1 MPTTKLKKGKVAG
14 TLSNKEYG
22 IRWTSFSL
30 QLIVLRI
37 FVNDVVGAKSLYSS
51 KRFLFCSPPVFCR
64 RVSFL
69 LVGKKW
75 WKGNNE
81 EGGEG
86 GGGELNMQKKRRNSN
101 FNCNFTRFTNRKK
114 RVDPWMQ
121 LSSIYYSLRERKGH
135 VIEWRKIKVEN
146 FSSKLKSFETFRN

>member
-51 KRFLFCSPPVFCR
+51 KRFLFCFCHLSSVAACR
-64 RVSFL
+64 FFSLARNDE
-69 LVGKKW
+69 
-75 WKGNNE
+75 KGNNE
-81 EGGEG
+81 RRGGIEYAK
-86 GGGELNMQKKRRNSN
+86 EAQK
-101 FNCNFTRFTNRKK
+101 
-114 RVDPWMQ
+114 
-121 LSSIYYSLRERKGH
+121 L
-135 VIEWRKIKVEN
+135 
-146 FSSKLKSFETFRN
+146 

>member
-64 RVSFL
+64 RIVSSRWQEMM
-69 LVGKKW
+69 KK
-75 WKGNNE
+75 E
-81 EGGEG
+81 ITR

-114 RVDPWMQ
+114 RADPWMQ